1 MGVLLVIGGPTA
13 SGKTKAAI
21 ALAKHLKCPILSADS
36 RQFFREMNIGTAKP
50 SREELAQAEHYFINN
65 KSIEEDFSAG
75 AFEREVLTLLD
86 ELFLKHDYVILVGG
100 SGLYI
105 DAVCKGMDELPKSD
119 ELRETLNIKFKQL
132 GLAELQKDLKALD
145 PAYYSTCDNQNPVRV
160 IRALELIQLTGK
172 TMDAVFTQQ
181 GPKRNFSTQLLVLDL
196 PRNELYE
203 RINLRVDF
211 MMEQGLIK
219 EAEQLIPY
227 KHKNAL
233 QTVGYKEL
241 FDYFDG
247 KIDIEQAV
255 ELIKQNSRRY
265 AKRQITWFKRYEDA
279 IWLHPKEFDSIEL
292 LLERLFLT

>member
-1 MGVLLVIGGPTA
+1 MRKLFVIGGPTA

-50 SREELAQAEHYFINN
+50 SEEELAQAEHYFIDDRL
-65 KSIEEDFSAG
+65 IDEDFSAG
-75 AFEREVLTLLD
+75 AFEREALILLD
-86 ELFLKHDYVILVGG
+86 ELFLKHEYVILVGG

-119 ELRETLNIKFKQL
+119 ELRETLNAIFQRE
-132 GLAELQKDLKALD
+132 GLNALQEELKERD
-145 PAYYSTCDNQNPVRV
+145 PMYFENCDNQNPIRV
-160 IRALELIQLTGK
+160 IRALEIIRLTGK
-172 TMDAVFTQQ
+172 TMDAVFAQQ
-181 GPKRNFSTQLLVLDL
+181 GSKRNFSTQMFVLDL

-219 EAEQLIPY
+219 EAEQLIPFKY
-227 KHKNAL
+227 KNAL

-247 KIDIEQAV
+247 KIDLERAV
-255 ELIKQNSRRY
+255 ALIKQNSRRY
-265 AKRQITWFKRYEDA
+265 AKRQITWFKRYENA
-279 IWLHPKEFDSIEL
+279 IWVHPKDFENLEL
-292 LLERLFLT
+292 LLERIA